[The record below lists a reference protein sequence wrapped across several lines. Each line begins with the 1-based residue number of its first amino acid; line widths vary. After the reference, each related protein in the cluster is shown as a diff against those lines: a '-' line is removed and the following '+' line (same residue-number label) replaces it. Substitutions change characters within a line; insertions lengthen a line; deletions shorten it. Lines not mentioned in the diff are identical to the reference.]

1 MRLQRLLGVT
11 VLATLSAFS
20 ACAASGPSDEQ
31 VESAKAR
38 LAVARLALAHTRDL
52 AAERLDEDARN
63 LCISRLMELNDLLC
77 HTGLLVVMTSAV
89 PDVGDFT
96 HAERA
101 ILRIEQEIA
110 RIDGEINGGAQV
122 ATPGS

>member
-1 MRLQRLLGVT
+1 
-11 VLATLSAFS
+11 
-20 ACAASGPSDEQ
+20 

-38 LAVARLALAHTRDL
+38 LDVARLALAHTRDL